1 MQVANRN
8 EPLNETE
15 SLVEN
20 ILDDLIAE
28 AALDEGPDG
37 PLDPRVVLIEMAAR
51 AMARA
56 VLKHEVYPR
65 EVQRMTLGRLSAL
78 LTEALERTQARL
90 PPELSVVK

>member
-1 MQVANRN
+1 M
-8 EPLNETE
+8 EG
-15 SLVEN
+15 LVEN
-20 ILDDLIAE
+20 VLDDLIAE

-65 EVQRMTLGRLSAL
+65 EVQRMALGRLSRIL
-78 LTEALERTQARL
+78 LEALARAEARL
-90 PPELSVVK
+90 PPQLSVVK